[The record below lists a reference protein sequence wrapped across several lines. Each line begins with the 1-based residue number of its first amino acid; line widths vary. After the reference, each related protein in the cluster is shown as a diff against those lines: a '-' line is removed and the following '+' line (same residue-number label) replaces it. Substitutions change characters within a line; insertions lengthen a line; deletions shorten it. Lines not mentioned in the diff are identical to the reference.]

1 MSKHPEFEKFIPVLG
16 SDTPIEWAEEEGLVR
31 AEYPEVV
38 FRLMDA
44 LEAFLEKHGGD
55 EEDEGVKAAKRLLEA
70 YSLEESCPG
79 ALAGLIMN
87 GTVGEWLS
95 VIAQGGERA

>member
-1 MSKHPEFEKFIPVLG
+1 MSKHTEFEKFIPVLG
-16 SDTPIEWAEEEGLVR
+16 ADMPIEWEEEGGAVR

-44 LEAFLEKHGGD
+44 LEAFLEERGEAED
-55 EEDEGVKAAKRLLEA
+55 EETKLARRLLEA

-87 GTVGEWLS
+87 GTVSEWLKKL
-95 VIAQGGERA
+95 AGTGGCE